1 MNNEQFTEIE
11 SLIDS
16 ILELINVEKESDETF
31 DTENSEYEDQ
41 AELLRTA
48 LTSISVDDIK
58 DNLSKDYVEGLLD
71 IAKDYYY
78 NTGNELI
85 DDATYDEL
93 ESFAGLE
100 NKNYVGS
107 KSNAKHANYTVKHSF
122 IMGSL
127 SKIQIKE
134 DKKTGMVDWDTYAAE
149 FEKYL
154 DKASGCRYFET
165 TPKLDG
171 CSFSAEFDYRG
182 KLISCATRGDGEYG
196 SDISHWFNAQLKTE
210 YWSKIKDCCKSL
222 LDKQD
227 ILVIRG
233 EALVPHSA
241 FKANYSNDFKNPR
254 SYVAGKL
261 GTKAS
266 DLKRSDLSGSNLHY
280 VCYDYR
286 IVDGETGTFTEL
298 SWMNP
303 NDGTYRL
310 LKPYLGNIGELPESQ
325 FCQVHPYNGSFT
337 GEELQ
342 KIYDEYDSFR
352 ANGSEYA
359 LDGIVFKPEASA
371 RQYNDDRA
379 RPVDCVAM
387 KFIPMINA
395 TEIVDIEWN
404 VKKTGEYFPK
414 AIVKHVYMDDK
425 EIKKASLHNYGYIM
439 KHKCG
444 IGSAVRISLAGDII
458 PFVYE
463 IVHAAGT
470 ENINLPEDG
479 EVNGVHLMKVFSD
492 ENEFQKNQFI
502 ASANALNINTIG
514 PAAASNLW
522 DALHNDIMNLCN
534 IVLLMTDENCELIYE
549 KLGKS
554 RSIDN
559 IVKNLKE
566 YRTHLTLEELILS
579 FCFKNC
585 GHRASALC
593 AKIITGQNYSTAGM
607 GAESYKWAENPN
619 SKEYMLVVNTAELL
633 GVSLEPTEADGA
645 DNDKIPVIMT
655 GSPKAF
661 GFNTKKDFL
670 AAHPE
675 YVETTEW
682 KNCKILFTDNLNS
695 TSGKMKKAAKAGIPV
710 KLYESGSKLVLQA
723 RLVESVGNAVNEVIN
738 GLF

>member
-1 MNNEQFTEIE
+1 MNNSSEIKL
-11 SLIDS
+11 LIDN
-16 ILELINVEKESDETF
+16 ITELMNSNQSD
-31 DTENSEYEDQ
+31 NSEYDEQ
-41 AELLRTA
+41 SEILNTA
-48 LTSISVDDIK
+48 LIPLSVNDIK
-58 DNLSKDYVEGLLD
+58 SDLSKKYIEKLLD

-85 DDATYDEL
+85 DDAMYDEL
-93 ESFAGLE
+93 ESFIDLE

-107 KSNAKHANYTVKHSF
+107 KSSAKHANYTVKHSF

-127 SKIQIKE
+127 AKIQIKE
-134 DKKTGMVDWDTYAAE
+134 DKKTGIVDWDTYANE
-149 FEKYL
+149 FKKYF
-154 DKASGCRYFET
+154 DKSTGCKYFET

-171 CSFSAEFDYRG
+171 CSFSAEFDSNG
-182 KLISCATRGDGEYG
+182 DLISCATRGDGEYG
-196 SDISHWFNAQLKTE
+196 SDISHWFNAQLKTK
-210 YWSKIKDCCKSL
+210 YWSKIKDCCVNL
-222 LDKQD
+222 LDKND
-227 ILVIRG
+227 TLVIRG
-233 EALVPHSA
+233 EVLVPSSA
-241 FKANYSNDFKNPR
+241 FKSNYANDFKNPR

-261 GTKAS
+261 GTKPS
-266 DLKRSDLSGSNLHY
+266 DLTKSNLSGSNLHY

-303 NDGTYRL
+303 HDSTYKL
-310 LKPYLGNIGELPESQ
+310 LKPYLNGIGELPESKY
-325 FCQVHPYNGSFT
+325 CQVHPYNGNFT

-342 KIYDEYDSFR
+342 KIYDEYNSFR
-352 ANGSEYA
+352 ANESEYP

-414 AIVKHVYMDDK
+414 AIINPVYMDGK
-425 EIKKASLHNYGYIM
+425 EIRKASLHNYGYIM

-444 IGSAVRISLAGDII
+444 IGSSVRISLAGDII

-470 ENINLPEDG
+470 ENINLPEDS
-479 EVNGVHLMKVFSD
+479 EVNGVHLMKIFND
-492 ENEFQKNQFI
+492 ESELQKNQFI

-522 DALHNDIMNLCN
+522 DSLHNDIDNLCN

-554 RSIDN
+554 RSVDN

-566 YRTHLTLEELILS
+566 FRSHLTLEDLILS

-593 AKIITGQNYSTAGM
+593 AKIITGQDYSTASM

-619 SKEYMLVVNTAELL
+619 SKEYMQVVNTAELL
-633 GVSLEPTEADGA
+633 GISLEPAEDDGA
-645 DNDKIPVIMT
+645 DGDKIPVIMT
-655 GSPKAF
+655 GSPKEF

-675 YVETTEW
+675 YVETTSW
-682 KNCKILFTDNLNS
+682 SNCKILFTDDLNS

-710 KLYESGSKLVLQA
+710 KLYESTLENKLVKS
-723 RLVESVGNAVNEVIN
+723 VENAVNEAIN
-738 GLF
+738 ELF

>member
-1 MNNEQFTEIE
+1 MNNSSEIKL
-11 SLIDS
+11 LIDN
-16 ILELINVEKESDETF
+16 ITELMNSNQSD
-31 DTENSEYEDQ
+31 NSEYDEQ
-41 AELLRTA
+41 SEILNTA
-48 LTSISVDDIK
+48 LISLSVNDIK
-58 DNLSKDYVEGLLD
+58 SDLSKKYIEKLLD

-85 DDATYDEL
+85 DDAMYDEL
-93 ESFAGLE
+93 ESFIDLE

-107 KSNAKHANYTVKHSF
+107 KSSAKHANYTVKHSF

-127 SKIQIKE
+127 AKIQIKE
-134 DKKTGMVDWDTYAAE
+134 DKKTGIVDWDTYANE
-149 FEKYL
+149 FKKYF
-154 DKASGCRYFET
+154 DKSTGCKYFET

-171 CSFSAEFDYRG
+171 CSFSAEFDSDG
-182 KLISCATRGDGEYG
+182 DLISCATRGDGEYG
-196 SDISHWFNAQLKTE
+196 SDISHWFNAQLKTK
-210 YWSKIKDCCKSL
+210 YWSKIKDCCVNL
-222 LDKQD
+222 LDKND
-227 ILVIRG
+227 TLVIRG
-233 EALVPHSA
+233 EVLVPSSA
-241 FKANYSNDFKNPR
+241 FKSNYANDFKNPR

-261 GTKAS
+261 GTKPS
-266 DLKRSDLSGSNLHY
+266 DLTESNLSGSNLHY

-303 NDGTYRL
+303 HDGTYKL
-310 LKPYLGNIGELPESQ
+310 LKPYLNGIGELPESKY
-325 FCQVHPYNGSFT
+325 CQVHPYNGNFT
-337 GEELQ
+337 GAELQ
-342 KIYDEYDSFR
+342 KIYDEYNSFR
-352 ANGSEYA
+352 ANESEYP

-414 AIVKHVYMDDK
+414 AIINPVYMDGK
-425 EIKKASLHNYGYIM
+425 EIRKASLHNYGYIM

-444 IGSAVRISLAGDII
+444 IGSSVRISLAGDII

-470 ENINLPEDG
+470 ENINLPEDS
-479 EVNGVHLMKVFSD
+479 EVNGVHLMKIFND
-492 ENEFQKNQFI
+492 ESELQKNQFI

-522 DALHNDIMNLCN
+522 DSLHNDVDNLCN
-534 IVLLMTDENCELIYE
+534 IVLLMTDDNCELIYE

-554 RSIDN
+554 RSVDN

-566 YRTHLTLEELILS
+566 FRSHLTLEELILS

-593 AKIITGQNYSTAGM
+593 AKIITGQDYSTASM

-619 SKEYMLVVNTAELL
+619 SKEYMQVVNTAELL
-633 GVSLEPTEADGA
+633 GISLEPTEDDSADG
-645 DNDKIPVIMT
+645 DKIPVIMT
-655 GSPKAF
+655 GSPKEF

-675 YVETTEW
+675 YVETTSW
-682 KNCKILFTDNLNS
+682 SDCKILFTDDLSS

-710 KLYESGSKLVLQA
+710 KLYESTLENKLVKS
-723 RLVESVGNAVNEVIN
+723 VENAVNEAIN
-738 GLF
+738 ELF

>member
-1 MNNEQFTEIE
+1 MNNSSEIKL
-11 SLIDS
+11 LIDN
-16 ILELINVEKESDETF
+16 ITELMNSNQSD
-31 DTENSEYEDQ
+31 NSEYDEQ
-41 AELLRTA
+41 SEILNTA
-48 LTSISVDDIK
+48 LISLSVNDIK
-58 DNLSKDYVEGLLD
+58 SDLSKKYIEKLLD

-85 DDATYDEL
+85 DDAMYDEL
-93 ESFAGLE
+93 ESFIDLE

-107 KSNAKHANYTVKHSF
+107 KSSAKHANYTVKHSF

-127 SKIQIKE
+127 AKIQIKE
-134 DKKTGMVDWDTYAAE
+134 DKKTGIVDWDTYANE
-149 FEKYL
+149 FKKYF
-154 DKASGCRYFET
+154 DKSTGCKYFET

-171 CSFSAEFDYRG
+171 CSFSAEFDSDG
-182 KLISCATRGDGEYG
+182 DLISCATRGDGEYG
-196 SDISHWFNAQLKTE
+196 SDISHWFNAQLKTK
-210 YWSKIKDCCKSL
+210 YWSKIKDCCVNL
-222 LDKQD
+222 LDKND
-227 ILVIRG
+227 TLVIRG
-233 EALVPHSA
+233 EVLVPSSA
-241 FKANYSNDFKNPR
+241 FKSNYANDFKNPR

-261 GTKAS
+261 GTKPS
-266 DLKRSDLSGSNLHY
+266 DLTESNLSGSNLHY

-303 NDGTYRL
+303 HDSTYKL
-310 LKPYLGNIGELPESQ
+310 LKPYLNGIGELPESKY
-325 FCQVHPYNGSFT
+325 CQVHPYNGNFT

-342 KIYDEYDSFR
+342 KIYDEYNSFR
-352 ANGSEYA
+352 ANESEYP

-414 AIVKHVYMDDK
+414 AIINPVYMDGK
-425 EIKKASLHNYGYIM
+425 EIRKASLHNYGYIM

-444 IGSAVRISLAGDII
+444 IGSSVRISLAGDII

-470 ENINLPEDG
+470 ENINLPEDS
-479 EVNGVHLMKVFSD
+479 EVNGVHLMKIFND
-492 ENEFQKNQFI
+492 ESELQKNQFI

-522 DALHNDIMNLCN
+522 DSLHNDVDNLCN
-534 IVLLMTDENCELIYE
+534 IVLLMTDDNCELIYE

-554 RSIDN
+554 RSVDN

-566 YRTHLTLEELILS
+566 FRSHLTLEDLILS

-593 AKIITGQNYSTAGM
+593 AKIITGQDYSTASM

-619 SKEYMLVVNTAELL
+619 SKEYMQVVNTAELL
-633 GVSLEPTEADGA
+633 GISLEPTEDDGA
-645 DNDKIPVIMT
+645 DGDKIPVIMT
-655 GSPKAF
+655 GSPKEF

-675 YVETTEW
+675 YVETTSW
-682 KNCKILFTDNLNS
+682 SDCKILFTDDLSS

-710 KLYESGSKLVLQA
+710 KLYESTLENKLVKS
-723 RLVESVGNAVNEVIN
+723 VENAVNEAIN
-738 GLF
+738 ELF

>member
-1 MNNEQFTEIE
+1 MNNSSEIKL
-11 SLIDS
+11 LIDN
-16 ILELINVEKESDETF
+16 ITELMNSNQSD
-31 DTENSEYEDQ
+31 NSEYDEQ
-41 AELLRTA
+41 SEILNTA
-48 LTSISVDDIK
+48 LISLSVNDIK
-58 DNLSKDYVEGLLD
+58 SNLSKKYIEKLLD

-85 DDATYDEL
+85 DDAMYDEL
-93 ESFAGLE
+93 ESFIDLE

-107 KSNAKHANYTVKHSF
+107 KSSAKHANYTVKHSF

-127 SKIQIKE
+127 AKIQIKE
-134 DKKTGMVDWDTYAAE
+134 DKKTGIVDWDTYANE
-149 FEKYL
+149 FKKYF
-154 DKASGCRYFET
+154 DKSTGCKYFET

-171 CSFSAEFDYRG
+171 CSFSAEFDSDG
-182 KLISCATRGDGEYG
+182 DLISCATRGDGEYG
-196 SDISHWFNAQLKTE
+196 SDISHWFNAQLKTK
-210 YWSKIKDCCKSL
+210 YWSKIKDCCVNL
-222 LDKQD
+222 LDKND
-227 ILVIRG
+227 TLVIRG
-233 EALVPHSA
+233 EVLVPYSA
-241 FKANYSNDFKNPR
+241 FKSNYANDFKNPR

-261 GTKAS
+261 GTKPS
-266 DLKRSDLSGSNLHY
+266 DLTESNLSGSNLHY

-303 NDGTYRL
+303 YDSTYKL
-310 LKPYLGNIGELPESQ
+310 LKPYLNGIGELPESKY
-325 FCQVHPYNGSFT
+325 CQVHPYNGNFT

-342 KIYDEYDSFR
+342 KIYDEYNSFR
-352 ANGSEYA
+352 ANESEYP

-414 AIVKHVYMDDK
+414 AIINPVYMDGK
-425 EIKKASLHNYGYIM
+425 EIRKASLHNYGYIM

-444 IGSAVRISLAGDII
+444 IGSSVRISLAGDII

-470 ENINLPEDG
+470 ENINLPEDS
-479 EVNGVHLMKVFSD
+479 EVNGVHLMKIFND
-492 ENEFQKNQFI
+492 ESELQKNQFI

-522 DALHNDIMNLCN
+522 DSLHNDIDNLCN
-534 IVLLMTDENCELIYE
+534 IVLLMTDDNCELIYE

-554 RSIDN
+554 RSVDN

-566 YRTHLTLEELILS
+566 FRSHLTLEELILS

-593 AKIITGQNYSTAGM
+593 AKIITGQDYSTASM

-619 SKEYMLVVNTAELL
+619 SKEYMQVVNTAELL
-633 GVSLEPTEADGA
+633 GISLEPAEDDGA
-645 DNDKIPVIMT
+645 DGDKIPVIMT
-655 GSPKAF
+655 GSPKEF

-675 YVETTEW
+675 YVETTSW
-682 KNCKILFTDNLNS
+682 SDCKILFTDDLSS

-710 KLYESGSKLVLQA
+710 KLYESTLENKLVKS
-723 RLVESVGNAVNEVIN
+723 VENAVNEAIN
-738 GLF
+738 ELF

>member
-1 MNNEQFTEIE
+1 MNNSSEIKL
-11 SLIDS
+11 LIDN
-16 ILELINVEKESDETF
+16 ITELMNSNQSD
-31 DTENSEYEDQ
+31 NSEYDEQ
-41 AELLRTA
+41 SEILNTA
-48 LTSISVDDIK
+48 LISLSVNDIK
-58 DNLSKDYVEGLLD
+58 SNLSKKYIEKLLD

-85 DDATYDEL
+85 DDAMYDEL
-93 ESFAGLE
+93 ESFIDLE

-107 KSNAKHANYTVKHSF
+107 KSSAKHANYTVKHSF

-127 SKIQIKE
+127 AKIQIKE
-134 DKKTGMVDWDTYAAE
+134 DKKTGIVDWDTYANE
-149 FEKYL
+149 FKKYF
-154 DKASGCRYFET
+154 DKSTGCKYFET

-171 CSFSAEFDYRG
+171 CSFSAEFDSDG
-182 KLISCATRGDGEYG
+182 DLISCATRGDGEYG
-196 SDISHWFNAQLKTE
+196 SDISHWFNAQLKTK
-210 YWSKIKDCCKSL
+210 YWSKIKDCCVNL
-222 LDKQD
+222 LDKND
-227 ILVIRG
+227 TLVIRG
-233 EALVPHSA
+233 EVLVPYSA
-241 FKANYSNDFKNPR
+241 FKSNYANDFKNPR

-261 GTKAS
+261 GTKPS
-266 DLKRSDLSGSNLHY
+266 DLAESNLSGSNLHY

-303 NDGTYRL
+303 YDSTYKL
-310 LKPYLGNIGELPESQ
+310 LKPYLNGIGELPESKY
-325 FCQVHPYNGSFT
+325 CQVHPYNGNFT

-342 KIYDEYDSFR
+342 KIYDEYNSFR
-352 ANGSEYA
+352 ANESEYP

-414 AIVKHVYMDDK
+414 AIINPVYMDGK
-425 EIKKASLHNYGYIM
+425 EIRKASLHNYGYIM

-444 IGSAVRISLAGDII
+444 IGSSVRISLAGDII

-470 ENINLPEDG
+470 ENINLPEDS
-479 EVNGVHLMKVFSD
+479 EVNGVHLMKIFND
-492 ENEFQKNQFI
+492 ESELQRNQFI

-522 DALHNDIMNLCN
+522 DSLHNDVDNLCN
-534 IVLLMTDENCELIYE
+534 IVLLMTDDNCELIYE

-554 RSIDN
+554 RSVDN

-566 YRTHLTLEELILS
+566 FRSHLTLEELILS

-593 AKIITGQNYSTAGM
+593 AKIITGQDYSTASM

-619 SKEYMLVVNTAELL
+619 SKEYMQVVNTAELL
-633 GVSLEPTEADGA
+633 GISLEPAEDDGA
-645 DNDKIPVIMT
+645 DGDKIPVIMT
-655 GSPKAF
+655 GSPKEF

-675 YVETTEW
+675 YIETTSW
-682 KNCKILFTDNLNS
+682 SDCKILFTDDLSS

-710 KLYESGSKLVLQA
+710 KLYESTLENKLVKS
-723 RLVESVGNAVNEVIN
+723 VENAVNEAIN
-738 GLF
+738 ELF

>member
-1 MNNEQFTEIE
+1 MNNSSEIKL
-11 SLIDS
+11 LIDN
-16 ILELINVEKESDETF
+16 ITELMNSNQSD
-31 DTENSEYEDQ
+31 NSEYDEQ
-41 AELLRTA
+41 SEILNTA
-48 LTSISVDDIK
+48 LISLSVNDIK
-58 DNLSKDYVEGLLD
+58 SNLSKKYIEKLLD

-85 DDATYDEL
+85 DDAMYDEL
-93 ESFAGLE
+93 ESFIDLE

-107 KSNAKHANYTVKHSF
+107 KSSAKHANYTVKHSF

-127 SKIQIKE
+127 AKIQIKE
-134 DKKTGMVDWDTYAAE
+134 DKKTGIVDWDTYANE
-149 FEKYL
+149 FKKYF
-154 DKASGCRYFET
+154 DKSTGCKYFET

-171 CSFSAEFDYRG
+171 CSFSAEFDSDG
-182 KLISCATRGDGEYG
+182 DLISCATRGDGEYG
-196 SDISHWFNAQLKTE
+196 SDISHWFNAQLKTK
-210 YWSKIKDCCKSL
+210 YWSKIKDCCVNL
-222 LDKQD
+222 LDKND
-227 ILVIRG
+227 TLVIRG
-233 EALVPHSA
+233 EVLVPSSA
-241 FKANYSNDFKNPR
+241 FKSNYANDFKNPR

-261 GTKAS
+261 GTKPS
-266 DLKRSDLSGSNLHY
+266 DLTESNLSGSNLHY

-303 NDGTYRL
+303 HDSTYKL
-310 LKPYLGNIGELPESQ
+310 LKPYLNGIGELPESKY
-325 FCQVHPYNGSFT
+325 CQVHPYNGNFT

-342 KIYDEYDSFR
+342 KIYDEYNSFR
-352 ANGSEYA
+352 ANESEYP

-414 AIVKHVYMDDK
+414 AIINPVYMDGK
-425 EIKKASLHNYGYIM
+425 EIRKASLHNYGYIM

-444 IGSAVRISLAGDII
+444 IGSSVRISLAGDII

-470 ENINLPEDG
+470 ENINLPEDS
-479 EVNGVHLMKVFSD
+479 EVNGVHLMKIFND
-492 ENEFQKNQFI
+492 ESELQKNQFI

-522 DALHNDIMNLCN
+522 DSLHNDVDNLCN
-534 IVLLMTDENCELIYE
+534 IVLLMTDDNCELIYE

-554 RSIDN
+554 RSVDN

-566 YRTHLTLEELILS
+566 FRSHLTLEELILS

-593 AKIITGQNYSTAGM
+593 AKIITGQDYSTASM

-619 SKEYMLVVNTAELL
+619 SKEYMQVVNTAELL
-633 GVSLEPTEADGA
+633 GISLEPTEDDSADG
-645 DNDKIPVIMT
+645 DKIPVIMT
-655 GSPKAF
+655 GSPKEF

-675 YVETTEW
+675 YIETTSW
-682 KNCKILFTDNLNS
+682 SDCKILFTDDLNS
-695 TSGKMKKAAKAGIPV
+695 TSGKMKKATKAGIPV
-710 KLYESGSKLVLQA
+710 KLYESTLENKLVKS
-723 RLVESVGNAVNEVIN
+723 VENAVNEAIN
-738 GLF
+738 ELF

>member
-1 MNNEQFTEIE
+1 MNNSSEIKL
-11 SLIDS
+11 LIDN
-16 ILELINVEKESDETF
+16 ITELMNSNQSD
-31 DTENSEYEDQ
+31 NSEYDEQ
-41 AELLRTA
+41 SEILSTA
-48 LTSISVDDIK
+48 LISLSVNDIK
-58 DNLSKDYVEGLLD
+58 SDLSKKYIEKLLD

-85 DDATYDEL
+85 DDAMYDEL
-93 ESFAGLE
+93 ESFIDLE

-107 KSNAKHANYTVKHSF
+107 KSSAKHANYTVKHSF

-127 SKIQIKE
+127 AKIQIKE
-134 DKKTGMVDWDTYAAE
+134 DKKTGIVDWDTYANE
-149 FEKYL
+149 FKKYF
-154 DKASGCRYFET
+154 DKSTGCKYFET

-171 CSFSAEFDYRG
+171 CSFSAEFDSDG
-182 KLISCATRGDGEYG
+182 DLISCATRGDGEYG
-196 SDISHWFNAQLKTE
+196 SDISHWFNAQLKTK
-210 YWSKIKDCCKSL
+210 YWSKIKDCCVNL
-222 LDKQD
+222 LDKND
-227 ILVIRG
+227 TLVIRG
-233 EALVPHSA
+233 EVLVPSSA
-241 FKANYSNDFKNPR
+241 FKSNYANDFKNPR

-261 GTKAS
+261 GTKPS
-266 DLKRSDLSGSNLHY
+266 DLTESNLSGSNLHY

-303 NDGTYRL
+303 HDGTYKL
-310 LKPYLGNIGELPESQ
+310 LKPYLNGIGELPESKY
-325 FCQVHPYNGSFT
+325 CQVHPYNGNFT

-342 KIYDEYDSFR
+342 KIYDEYNSFR
-352 ANGSEYA
+352 ANESEYP

-414 AIVKHVYMDDK
+414 AIINPVYMDGK
-425 EIKKASLHNYGYIM
+425 EIRKASLHNYGYIM

-444 IGSAVRISLAGDII
+444 IGSSVRISLAGDII

-470 ENINLPEDG
+470 ENINLPEDSK
-479 EVNGVHLMKVFSD
+479 VNGVHLMKIFND
-492 ENEFQKNQFI
+492 EYELQKNQFI

-522 DALHNDIMNLCN
+522 DSLHNDIDNLCN
-534 IVLLMTDENCELIYE
+534 IVLLMTDDNCELIYE

-554 RSIDN
+554 RSVDN

-566 YRTHLTLEELILS
+566 FRSHLTLEDLILS

-593 AKIITGQNYSTAGM
+593 AKIITGQDYSTASM

-619 SKEYMLVVNTAELL
+619 SKEYMQVVNTAELL
-633 GVSLEPTEADGA
+633 GISLEPTEDDSADG
-645 DNDKIPVIMT
+645 DKIPVIMT
-655 GSPKAF
+655 GSPKEF

-675 YVETTEW
+675 YVETTSW
-682 KNCKILFTDNLNS
+682 SDCKILFTDDLSS

-710 KLYESGSKLVLQA
+710 KLYESTLENKLVKS
-723 RLVESVGNAVNEVIN
+723 VENAVNEAIN
-738 GLF
+738 ELF

>member
-1 MNNEQFTEIE
+1 MNNSSEIKL
-11 SLIDS
+11 LIDN
-16 ILELINVEKESDETF
+16 ITELMNSNQSD
-31 DTENSEYEDQ
+31 NSEYDEQ
-41 AELLRTA
+41 SEILNTA
-48 LTSISVDDIK
+48 LISLSVNDIK
-58 DNLSKDYVEGLLD
+58 SDLSKKYIEKLLD

-85 DDATYDEL
+85 DDAMYDEL
-93 ESFAGLE
+93 ESFIDLE

-107 KSNAKHANYTVKHSF
+107 KSSAKHANYTVKHSF

-127 SKIQIKE
+127 AKIQIKE
-134 DKKTGMVDWDTYAAE
+134 DKKTGIVDWDTYANE
-149 FEKYL
+149 FKKYF
-154 DKASGCRYFET
+154 DKSTGCKYFET

-171 CSFSAEFDYRG
+171 CSFSAEFDSDG
-182 KLISCATRGDGEYG
+182 DLISCATRGDGEYG
-196 SDISHWFNAQLKTE
+196 SDISHWFNTQLKTK
-210 YWSKIKDCCKSL
+210 YWSKIKDCCVNL
-222 LDKQD
+222 LDKND
-227 ILVIRG
+227 TLVIRG
-233 EALVPHSA
+233 EVLVPSST
-241 FKANYSNDFKNPR
+241 FKSNYANDFKNPR

-261 GTKAS
+261 GTKPS
-266 DLKRSDLSGSNLHY
+266 DLTENNLSGSNLHY

-303 NDGTYRL
+303 HDSTYKI
-310 LKPYLGNIGELPESQ
+310 LKPYLNGIGELPESKY
-325 FCQVHPYNGSFT
+325 CQVHPYNGNFT

-342 KIYDEYDSFR
+342 KIYDEYNSFR
-352 ANGSEYA
+352 ANESEYP

-414 AIVKHVYMDDK
+414 AIINPVYMDGK
-425 EIKKASLHNYGYIM
+425 EIRKASLHNYGYIM

-444 IGSAVRISLAGDII
+444 IGSSVRISLAGDII

-470 ENINLPEDG
+470 ENINLPEDS
-479 EVNGVHLMKVFSD
+479 EVNGVHLMKIFND
-492 ENEFQKNQFI
+492 ESELQKNQFI

-522 DALHNDIMNLCN
+522 DSLHNDVDNLCN
-534 IVLLMTDENCELIYE
+534 IVLLMTDDNCELIYE

-554 RSIDN
+554 RSVDN

-566 YRTHLTLEELILS
+566 FRSHLTLEDLILS

-593 AKIITGQNYSTAGM
+593 AKIITGQDYSTASM

-619 SKEYMLVVNTAELL
+619 SKEYMQVVNTAELL
-633 GVSLEPTEADGA
+633 GISLEPTEDDSADG
-645 DNDKIPVIMT
+645 DKIPVIMT
-655 GSPKAF
+655 GSPKEF

-675 YVETTEW
+675 YVETTSW
-682 KNCKILFTDNLNS
+682 SDCKILFTDDLSS

-710 KLYESGSKLVLQA
+710 KLYESTLENKLVKS
-723 RLVESVGNAVNEVIN
+723 VEKAVNEAIN

>member
-1 MNNEQFTEIE
+1 MNNSSEIKL
-11 SLIDS
+11 LIDN
-16 ILELINVEKESDETF
+16 ITELMNSNQSD
-31 DTENSEYEDQ
+31 NSEYDEQ
-41 AELLRTA
+41 SEILNTA
-48 LTSISVDDIK
+48 LISLSVNDIK
-58 DNLSKDYVEGLLD
+58 SDLSKKYIEKLLD

-85 DDATYDEL
+85 DDAMYDEL
-93 ESFAGLE
+93 ESFIDLE

-107 KSNAKHANYTVKHSF
+107 KSSAKHANYTVKHSF

-127 SKIQIKE
+127 AKIQIKE
-134 DKKTGMVDWDTYAAE
+134 DKKTGIVDWDTYANE
-149 FEKYL
+149 FKKYF
-154 DKASGCRYFET
+154 DKSTGCKYFET

-171 CSFSAEFDYRG
+171 CSFSAEFDSDG
-182 KLISCATRGDGEYG
+182 DLISCATRGDGEYG
-196 SDISHWFNAQLKTE
+196 SDISHWFNAQLKTK
-210 YWSKIKDCCKSL
+210 YWSKIKDCCVNL
-222 LDKQD
+222 LDKND
-227 ILVIRG
+227 TLVIRG
-233 EALVPHSA
+233 EVLVPSSA
-241 FKANYSNDFKNPR
+241 FKSNYANDFKNPR

-261 GTKAS
+261 GTKPS
-266 DLKRSDLSGSNLHY
+266 DLTESNLSGSNLHY

-303 NDGTYRL
+303 HDSTYKL
-310 LKPYLGNIGELPESQ
+310 LKPYLNGIGELPESKY
-325 FCQVHPYNGSFT
+325 CQVHPYNGNFT

-342 KIYDEYDSFR
+342 KIYDEYNSFR
-352 ANGSEYA
+352 ANESEYP

-414 AIVKHVYMDDK
+414 AIINPVYMDGK
-425 EIKKASLHNYGYIM
+425 EIRKASLHNYGYIM

-444 IGSAVRISLAGDII
+444 IGSSVRISLAGDII

-470 ENINLPEDG
+470 ENINLPEDS
-479 EVNGVHLMKVFSD
+479 EVNGVHLMKIFND
-492 ENEFQKNQFI
+492 ESELQKNQFI

-522 DALHNDIMNLCN
+522 DSLHNDIDNLCN
-534 IVLLMTDENCELIYE
+534 IVLLMTDDNCELIYE

-554 RSIDN
+554 RSVDN

-566 YRTHLTLEELILS
+566 FRSHLTLEELILS

-593 AKIITGQNYSTAGM
+593 AKIITGQDYSTASM

-619 SKEYMLVVNTAELL
+619 SKEYMQVVNTAELL
-633 GVSLEPTEADGA
+633 GISLEPTEDDSADG
-645 DNDKIPVIMT
+645 DKIPVIMT
-655 GSPKAF
+655 GSPKEF

-682 KNCKILFTDNLNS
+682 KSCKILFTDDLSS

-710 KLYESGSKLVLQA
+710 KLYESTLENKLIKS
-723 RLVESVGNAVNEVIN
+723 VENAVNEAIN

>member
-1 MNNEQFTEIE
+1 MNNSSEIKL
-11 SLIDS
+11 LIDN
-16 ILELINVEKESDETF
+16 ITELMNSNQSD
-31 DTENSEYEDQ
+31 NSEYDEQ
-41 AELLRTA
+41 SEILNTA
-48 LTSISVDDIK
+48 LISLSVNDIK
-58 DNLSKDYVEGLLD
+58 SNLSKKYIEKLLD

-85 DDATYDEL
+85 DDAMYDEL
-93 ESFAGLE
+93 ESFIDLE

-107 KSNAKHANYTVKHSF
+107 KSSAKHANYTVKHSF

-127 SKIQIKE
+127 AKIQIKE
-134 DKKTGMVDWDTYAAE
+134 DKKTGIVDWDTYANE
-149 FEKYL
+149 FKKYF
-154 DKASGCRYFET
+154 DKSAGCKYFET

-171 CSFSAEFDYRG
+171 CSFSAEFDSDG
-182 KLISCATRGDGEYG
+182 DLISCATRGDGEYG
-196 SDISHWFNAQLKTE
+196 SDISHWFNAQLKTK
-210 YWSKIKDCCKSL
+210 YWSKIKDCCVNL
-222 LDKQD
+222 LDKND
-227 ILVIRG
+227 TLVIRG
-233 EALVPHSA
+233 EVLVPYSA
-241 FKANYSNDFKNPR
+241 FKSNYANDFKNPR

-261 GTKAS
+261 GTKPS
-266 DLKRSDLSGSNLHY
+266 DLTESNLSGSNLHY

-303 NDGTYRL
+303 HDSTYKL
-310 LKPYLGNIGELPESQ
+310 LKPYLNGIGELPESKY
-325 FCQVHPYNGSFT
+325 CQVHPYNGNFT

-342 KIYDEYDSFR
+342 KIYDEYNSFR
-352 ANGSEYA
+352 ANESEYP

-414 AIVKHVYMDDK
+414 AIINPVYMDGK
-425 EIKKASLHNYGYIM
+425 EIRKASLHNYGYIM

-444 IGSAVRISLAGDII
+444 IGSSVRISLAGDII

-470 ENINLPEDG
+470 ENINLPEDS
-479 EVNGVHLMKVFSD
+479 EVNGVHLMKIFND
-492 ENEFQKNQFI
+492 ESELQKNQFI

-522 DALHNDIMNLCN
+522 DSLHNDIDNLCN
-534 IVLLMTDENCELIYE
+534 IVLLMTDDNCELIYE

-554 RSIDN
+554 RSVDN

-566 YRTHLTLEELILS
+566 FRSHLTLEDLILS

-593 AKIITGQNYSTAGM
+593 AKIITGQDYSTASM

-619 SKEYMLVVNTAELL
+619 SKEYMQVVNTAKLL
-633 GVSLEPTEADGA
+633 GISLEPAEDDGA
-645 DNDKIPVIMT
+645 DGDKIPVIMT
-655 GSPKAF
+655 GSPKEF

-675 YVETTEW
+675 YIETTEW
-682 KNCKILFTDNLNS
+682 KLCKILFTDDLNS

-710 KLYESGSKLVLQA
+710 KLYESTLENKLVKS
-723 RLVESVGNAVNEVIN
+723 VENAVNEAIN
-738 GLF
+738 ELF

>member
-1 MNNEQFTEIE
+1 MNNSSEIKL
-11 SLIDS
+11 LIDN
-16 ILELINVEKESDETF
+16 ITELMNSNQSD
-31 DTENSEYEDQ
+31 NSEYDEQ
-41 AELLRTA
+41 SEILNTA
-48 LTSISVDDIK
+48 LISLSVNDIK
-58 DNLSKDYVEGLLD
+58 SDLSKKYIEKLLD

-85 DDATYDEL
+85 DDAMYDEL
-93 ESFAGLE
+93 ESFIDLE

-107 KSNAKHANYTVKHSF
+107 KSSAKHANYTVKHSF

-127 SKIQIKE
+127 AKIQIKE
-134 DKKTGMVDWDTYAAE
+134 DKKTGIVDWDTYANE
-149 FEKYL
+149 FKKYF
-154 DKASGCRYFET
+154 DKSTGCKYFET

-171 CSFSAEFDYRG
+171 CSFSAEFDSDG
-182 KLISCATRGDGEYG
+182 NLISCATRGDGEYG
-196 SDISHWFNAQLKTE
+196 SDISHWFNAQLKTK
-210 YWSKIKDCCKSL
+210 YWSKIKDCCVNL
-222 LDKQD
+222 LDKND
-227 ILVIRG
+227 TLVIRG
-233 EALVPHSA
+233 EVLVPSSA
-241 FKANYSNDFKNPR
+241 FKSNYANDFKNPR

-261 GTKAS
+261 GTKPS
-266 DLKRSDLSGSNLHY
+266 DLTESNLSGSNLHY

-303 NDGTYRL
+303 HDSTYKL
-310 LKPYLGNIGELPESQ
+310 LKPYLNGIGELPESKY
-325 FCQVHPYNGSFT
+325 CQVHPYNGNFT

-342 KIYDEYDSFR
+342 KIYDEYNSFR
-352 ANGSEYA
+352 ANESEYP

-414 AIVKHVYMDDK
+414 AIINPVYMDGK
-425 EIKKASLHNYGYIM
+425 EIRKASLHNYGYIM

-444 IGSAVRISLAGDII
+444 IGSSVRISLAGDII

-470 ENINLPEDG
+470 ENINLPEDS
-479 EVNGVHLMKVFSD
+479 EVNGVHLMKIFND
-492 ENEFQKNQFI
+492 ESELQKNQFI

-522 DALHNDIMNLCN
+522 DSLHNDIDNLCN
-534 IVLLMTDENCELIYE
+534 IVLLMTDDNCELIYE

-554 RSIDN
+554 RSVDN

-566 YRTHLTLEELILS
+566 FRSHLTLEDLILS

-593 AKIITGQNYSTAGM
+593 AKIITGQDYSTASM

-619 SKEYMLVVNTAELL
+619 SKEYMQVINTAKLL
-633 GVSLEPTEADGA
+633 GISLEPTEDDSADG
-645 DNDKIPVIMT
+645 DKIPVIMT
-655 GSPKAF
+655 GSPKEF

-675 YVETTEW
+675 YIETTSW
-682 KNCKILFTDNLNS
+682 SDCKILFTDDLSS

-710 KLYESGSKLVLQA
+710 KLYESTLENKLVKS
-723 RLVESVGNAVNEVIN
+723 VENAVNEAIN
-738 GLF
+738 ELF

>member
-1 MNNEQFTEIE
+1 MNNSSEIKL
-11 SLIDS
+11 LIDN
-16 ILELINVEKESDETF
+16 ITELMNSNQSD
-31 DTENSEYEDQ
+31 NSEYDEQ
-41 AELLRTA
+41 SEILNTA
-48 LTSISVDDIK
+48 LISLSVNDIK
-58 DNLSKDYVEGLLD
+58 SDLSKKYIEKLLD

-85 DDATYDEL
+85 DDAMYDEL
-93 ESFAGLE
+93 ESFIDLE

-107 KSNAKHANYTVKHSF
+107 KSSAKHANYTVKHSF

-127 SKIQIKE
+127 AKIQIKE
-134 DKKTGMVDWDTYAAE
+134 DKKTGIVDWDTYANE
-149 FEKYL
+149 FKKYF
-154 DKASGCRYFET
+154 DKSTGCKYFET

-171 CSFSAEFDYRG
+171 CSFSAEFDSDG
-182 KLISCATRGDGEYG
+182 DLISCATRGDGEYG
-196 SDISHWFNAQLKTE
+196 SDISHWFNAQLKTK
-210 YWSKIKDCCKSL
+210 YWSKIKDCCVNL
-222 LDKQD
+222 LDKND
-227 ILVIRG
+227 TLVIRG
-233 EALVPHSA
+233 EVLVPYSA
-241 FKANYSNDFKNPR
+241 FKSNYANDFKNPR

-261 GTKAS
+261 GTKPS
-266 DLKRSDLSGSNLHY
+266 DLTESNLSGSNLHY

-303 NDGTYRL
+303 HDSTYKL
-310 LKPYLGNIGELPESQ
+310 LKPYLNGIGELPESKY
-325 FCQVHPYNGSFT
+325 CQVHPYNGNFT

-342 KIYDEYDSFR
+342 KIYDEYNSFR
-352 ANGSEYA
+352 ANESEYP

-414 AIVKHVYMDDK
+414 AIINPVYMDGK
-425 EIKKASLHNYGYIM
+425 EIRKASLHNYGYIM

-444 IGSAVRISLAGDII
+444 IGSSVRISLAGDII

-470 ENINLPEDG
+470 ENINLPEDS
-479 EVNGVHLMKVFSD
+479 EVNGVHLMKIFND
-492 ENEFQKNQFI
+492 ESELQRNQFI

-522 DALHNDIMNLCN
+522 DSLHNDIDNLCN
-534 IVLLMTDENCELIYE
+534 IVLLMTDDNCELIYE

-554 RSIDN
+554 RSVDN

-566 YRTHLTLEELILS
+566 FRSHLTLEDLILS

-593 AKIITGQNYSTAGM
+593 AKIITGQDYSTASM

-619 SKEYMLVVNTAELL
+619 SKEYMQVVNTAELL
-633 GVSLEPTEADGA
+633 GISLEPTEDDSADG
-645 DNDKIPVIMT
+645 DKIPVIMT
-655 GSPKAF
+655 GSPKEF

-675 YVETTEW
+675 YVETTSW
-682 KNCKILFTDNLNS
+682 SDCKILFTDDLSS

-710 KLYESGSKLVLQA
+710 KLYESTLENKLVKS
-723 RLVESVGNAVNEVIN
+723 VENAVNEAIN
-738 GLF
+738 ELF

>member
-1 MNNEQFTEIE
+1 MNNSSEIKL
-11 SLIDS
+11 LIDN
-16 ILELINVEKESDETF
+16 ITELMNSNQSD
-31 DTENSEYEDQ
+31 NSEYDEQ
-41 AELLRTA
+41 SEILNTA
-48 LTSISVDDIK
+48 LISLSVNDIK
-58 DNLSKDYVEGLLD
+58 SDLSKKYIEKLLD

-85 DDATYDEL
+85 DDAMYDEL
-93 ESFAGLE
+93 ESFIDLE

-107 KSNAKHANYTVKHSF
+107 KSSAKHANYTVKHSF

-127 SKIQIKE
+127 AKIQIKE
-134 DKKTGMVDWDTYAAE
+134 DKKTGIVDWDTYANE
-149 FEKYL
+149 FKKYF
-154 DKASGCRYFET
+154 DKSTGCKYFET

-171 CSFSAEFDYRG
+171 CSFSAEFDSDG
-182 KLISCATRGDGEYG
+182 DLISCATRGDGEYG
-196 SDISHWFNAQLKTE
+196 SDISHWFNAQLKTK
-210 YWSKIKDCCKSL
+210 YWSKIKDCCVNL
-222 LDKQD
+222 LDKND
-227 ILVIRG
+227 TLVIRG
-233 EALVPHSA
+233 EVLVPSSA
-241 FKANYSNDFKNPR
+241 FKSNYANDFKNPR

-261 GTKAS
+261 GTKPS
-266 DLKRSDLSGSNLHY
+266 DLTESNLSGSNLHY

-303 NDGTYRL
+303 HDSTYKL
-310 LKPYLGNIGELPESQ
+310 LKPYLNGIGELPESKY
-325 FCQVHPYNGSFT
+325 CQVHPYNGNFT

-342 KIYDEYDSFR
+342 KIYDEYNSFR
-352 ANGSEYA
+352 ANESEYP

-414 AIVKHVYMDDK
+414 AIINPVYMDGK
-425 EIKKASLHNYGYIM
+425 EIRKASLHNYGYIM

-444 IGSAVRISLAGDII
+444 IGSSVRISLAGDII

-470 ENINLPEDG
+470 ENINLPEDS
-479 EVNGVHLMKVFSD
+479 EVNGVHLMKIFND
-492 ENEFQKNQFI
+492 ESELQKNQFI

-522 DALHNDIMNLCN
+522 DSLHNDIDNLCN
-534 IVLLMTDENCELIYE
+534 IVLLMTDDNCELIYE

-554 RSIDN
+554 RSVDN

-566 YRTHLTLEELILS
+566 FRSHLTLEELILS

-593 AKIITGQNYSTAGM
+593 AKIITGQDYSTASM

-619 SKEYMLVVNTAELL
+619 SKEYMQVINTAELL
-633 GVSLEPTEADGA
+633 GISLEPAEDDGA
-645 DNDKIPVIMT
+645 DGDKIPVIMT
-655 GSPKAF
+655 GSPKEF

-682 KNCKILFTDNLNS
+682 KSCKILFTDDLSS

-710 KLYESGSKLVLQA
+710 KLYESTLENKLIKS
-723 RLVESVGNAVNEVIN
+723 VENAVNEAIN

>member
-1 MNNEQFTEIE
+1 MNNSSEIKL
-11 SLIDS
+11 LIDN
-16 ILELINVEKESDETF
+16 ITELMNNNQSD
-31 DTENSEYEDQ
+31 NSEYDEQ
-41 AELLRTA
+41 SEILNTA
-48 LTSISVDDIK
+48 LISLSVNDIK
-58 DNLSKDYVEGLLD
+58 SDLSKKYIEKLLD

-85 DDATYDEL
+85 DDAMYDEL
-93 ESFAGLE
+93 ESFIGLE

-107 KSNAKHANYTVKHSF
+107 KSSAKHANYTVKHSF

-127 SKIQIKE
+127 AKIQIKE
-134 DKKTGMVDWDTYAAE
+134 DKKTGIVDWDTYANE
-149 FEKYL
+149 FKKYF
-154 DKASGCRYFET
+154 DKSTGCKYFET

-171 CSFSAEFDYRG
+171 CSFSAEFDSDG
-182 KLISCATRGDGEYG
+182 DLISCATRGDGEYG
-196 SDISHWFNAQLKTE
+196 SDISHWFNAQLKTK
-210 YWSKIKDCCKSL
+210 YWSKIKDCCVNL
-222 LDKQD
+222 LDKND
-227 ILVIRG
+227 TLVIRG
-233 EALVPHSA
+233 EVLVPSST
-241 FKANYSNDFKNPR
+241 FKSNYANDFKNPR

-261 GTKAS
+261 GTKPS
-266 DLKRSDLSGSNLHY
+266 DLTESNLSGSNLHY

-303 NDGTYRL
+303 HDSTYKL
-310 LKPYLGNIGELPESQ
+310 LKPYLNGIGELPESKY
-325 FCQVHPYNGSFT
+325 CQVHPYNGNFT

-342 KIYDEYDSFR
+342 KIYDEYNSFR
-352 ANGSEYA
+352 ANESEYP

-371 RQYNDDRA
+371 RQYNDDRV

-414 AIVKHVYMDDK
+414 AIINPVYMDGK
-425 EIKKASLHNYGYIM
+425 EIRKASLHNYGYIM

-444 IGSAVRISLAGDII
+444 IGSSVRISLAGDII

-479 EVNGVHLMKVFSD
+479 EVNGVHLMKIFND
-492 ENEFQKNQFI
+492 ESELQKNQFI

-522 DALHNDIMNLCN
+522 DSLHNDIDNLCN
-534 IVLLMTDENCELIYE
+534 IVLLMTDDNCELIYE

-554 RSIDN
+554 RSVDN

-566 YRTHLTLEELILS
+566 FRSHLTLEDLILS

-593 AKIITGQNYSTAGM
+593 AKIITGQDYSTASM

-619 SKEYMLVVNTAELL
+619 SKEYMQVVNTAELL
-633 GVSLEPTEADGA
+633 GISLEPTEDDSADG
-645 DNDKIPVIMT
+645 DKIPVIMT
-655 GSPKAF
+655 GSPKEF

-675 YVETTEW
+675 YVETTSW
-682 KNCKILFTDNLNS
+682 SDCKILFTDDLSS

-710 KLYESGSKLVLQA
+710 KLYESTLENKLVKS
-723 RLVESVGNAVNEVIN
+723 VENAVNEAIN
-738 GLF
+738 ELF

>member
-1 MNNEQFTEIE
+1 MNNSSEIKL
-11 SLIDS
+11 LIDN
-16 ILELINVEKESDETF
+16 ITELMNSNQSD
-31 DTENSEYEDQ
+31 NSEYDEQ
-41 AELLRTA
+41 SEILNTA
-48 LTSISVDDIK
+48 LISLSVNDIK
-58 DNLSKDYVEGLLD
+58 SDLSKKYIEKLLD

-85 DDATYDEL
+85 DDAMYDEL
-93 ESFAGLE
+93 ESFIDLE

-107 KSNAKHANYTVKHSF
+107 KSSAKHANYTVKHSF

-127 SKIQIKE
+127 AKIQIKE
-134 DKKTGMVDWDTYAAE
+134 DKKTGIVDWDTYANE
-149 FEKYL
+149 FKKYF
-154 DKASGCRYFET
+154 DKSTGCKYFET

-171 CSFSAEFDYRG
+171 CSFSAEFDSDG
-182 KLISCATRGDGEYG
+182 DLISCATRGDGEYG
-196 SDISHWFNAQLKTE
+196 SDISHWFNAQLKTK
-210 YWSKIKDCCKSL
+210 YWSKIKDCCVNL
-222 LDKQD
+222 LDKND
-227 ILVIRG
+227 TLVIRG
-233 EALVPHSA
+233 EVLVPSSA
-241 FKANYSNDFKNPR
+241 FKSNYANDFKNPR

-261 GTKAS
+261 GTKPS
-266 DLKRSDLSGSNLHY
+266 DLTESNLSGSNLHY

-303 NDGTYRL
+303 HDSTYKL
-310 LKPYLGNIGELPESQ
+310 LKPYLNGIGELPESKY
-325 FCQVHPYNGSFT
+325 CQVHPYNGNFT

-342 KIYDEYDSFR
+342 KIYDEYNSFR
-352 ANGSEYA
+352 ANESEYP

-414 AIVKHVYMDDK
+414 AIINPVYMDGK
-425 EIKKASLHNYGYIM
+425 EIRKASLHNYGYIM

-444 IGSAVRISLAGDII
+444 IGSSVRISLAGDII

-470 ENINLPEDG
+470 ENINLPEDS
-479 EVNGVHLMKVFSD
+479 EVNGVHLMKIFND
-492 ENEFQKNQFI
+492 ESELQKNQFI

-522 DALHNDIMNLCN
+522 DSLHNDVDNLCN
-534 IVLLMTDENCELIYE
+534 IVLLMTDDNCELIYE

-554 RSIDN
+554 RSVDN

-566 YRTHLTLEELILS
+566 FRSHLTLEELILS

-593 AKIITGQNYSTAGM
+593 AKIITGQDYSTASM

-619 SKEYMLVVNTAELL
+619 SKEYMQVVNTAELL
-633 GVSLEPTEADGA
+633 GISLEPTEDDSADG
-645 DNDKIPVIMT
+645 DKIPVIMT
-655 GSPKAF
+655 GSPKEF

-675 YVETTEW
+675 YVETTSW
-682 KNCKILFTDNLNS
+682 SDCKILFTDDLNS

-710 KLYESGSKLVLQA
+710 KLYESTLENKLVKS
-723 RLVESVGNAVNEVIN
+723 VENAVNEAIN
-738 GLF
+738 ELF

>member
-1 MNNEQFTEIE
+1 MNNSSEIKL
-11 SLIDS
+11 LIDN
-16 ILELINVEKESDETF
+16 ITELMNSNQSD
-31 DTENSEYEDQ
+31 NSEYDEQ
-41 AELLRTA
+41 SEILNTA
-48 LTSISVDDIK
+48 LISLSVNDIK
-58 DNLSKDYVEGLLD
+58 SNLSKKYIEKLLD

-85 DDATYDEL
+85 DDAMYDEL
-93 ESFAGLE
+93 ESFIDLE

-107 KSNAKHANYTVKHSF
+107 KSSAKHANYTVKHSF

-127 SKIQIKE
+127 AKIQIKE
-134 DKKTGMVDWDTYAAE
+134 DKKTGIVDWDTYANE
-149 FEKYL
+149 FKKYF
-154 DKASGCRYFET
+154 DKSTGCKYFET

-171 CSFSAEFDYRG
+171 CSFSAEFDSDG
-182 KLISCATRGDGEYG
+182 DLISCATRGDGEYG
-196 SDISHWFNAQLKTE
+196 SDISHWFNAQLKTK
-210 YWSKIKDCCKSL
+210 YWSKIKDCCVNL
-222 LDKQD
+222 LDKND
-227 ILVIRG
+227 TLVIRG
-233 EALVPHSA
+233 EVLVPYSA
-241 FKANYSNDFKNPR
+241 FKSNYANDFKNPR

-261 GTKAS
+261 GTKPS
-266 DLKRSDLSGSNLHY
+266 DLTESNLSGSNLHY

-303 NDGTYRL
+303 HDGTYKL
-310 LKPYLGNIGELPESQ
+310 LKPYLNGIGELPESKY
-325 FCQVHPYNGSFT
+325 CQVHPYNGNFT
-337 GEELQ
+337 GAELQ
-342 KIYDEYDSFR
+342 KIYDEYNSFR
-352 ANGSEYA
+352 ANESEYP

-414 AIVKHVYMDDK
+414 AIINPVYMDGK
-425 EIKKASLHNYGYIM
+425 EIRKASLHNYGYIM

-444 IGSAVRISLAGDII
+444 IGSSVRISLAGDII

-470 ENINLPEDG
+470 ENINLPEDS
-479 EVNGVHLMKVFSD
+479 EVNGVHLMKIFND
-492 ENEFQKNQFI
+492 ESELQKNQFI

-522 DALHNDIMNLCN
+522 DSLHNDVDNLCN
-534 IVLLMTDENCELIYE
+534 IVLLMTDDNCELIYE

-554 RSIDN
+554 RSVDN

-566 YRTHLTLEELILS
+566 FRSHLTLEELILS

-593 AKIITGQNYSTAGM
+593 AKIITGQDYSTASM

-619 SKEYMLVVNTAELL
+619 SKEYMQVVNTAELL
-633 GVSLEPTEADGA
+633 GISLEPAEDDGA
-645 DNDKIPVIMT
+645 DGDKIPVIMT
-655 GSPKAF
+655 GSPKEF

-675 YVETTEW
+675 YVETTSW
-682 KNCKILFTDNLNS
+682 SDCKILFTDDLSS

-710 KLYESGSKLVLQA
+710 KLYESTLENKIVKS
-723 RLVESVGNAVNEVIN
+723 VENAVNEAIN
-738 GLF
+738 ELF

>member
-1 MNNEQFTEIE
+1 MNNSSEIKL
-11 SLIDS
+11 LIDN
-16 ILELINVEKESDETF
+16 ITELMNSNQSD
-31 DTENSEYEDQ
+31 NSEYDEQ
-41 AELLRTA
+41 SEILNTA
-48 LTSISVDDIK
+48 LISLSVNDIK
-58 DNLSKDYVEGLLD
+58 SDLSKKYIEKLLD

-85 DDATYDEL
+85 DDAMYDEL
-93 ESFAGLE
+93 ESFIDLE

-107 KSNAKHANYTVKHSF
+107 KSSAKHANYTVKHSF

-127 SKIQIKE
+127 AKIQIKE
-134 DKKTGMVDWDTYAAE
+134 DKKTGIVDWDTYANE
-149 FEKYL
+149 FKKYF
-154 DKASGCRYFET
+154 DKSTGCKYFET

-171 CSFSAEFDYRG
+171 CSFSAEFDSDG
-182 KLISCATRGDGEYG
+182 DLISCATRGDGEYG
-196 SDISHWFNAQLKTE
+196 SDISHWFNAQLKTK
-210 YWSKIKDCCKSL
+210 YWSKIKDCCVNL
-222 LDKQD
+222 LDKND
-227 ILVIRG
+227 TLVIRG
-233 EALVPHSA
+233 EVLVPSSA
-241 FKANYSNDFKNPR
+241 FKSNYANDFKNPR

-261 GTKAS
+261 GTKPS
-266 DLKRSDLSGSNLHY
+266 DLTESNLSGSNLHY

-303 NDGTYRL
+303 HDSTYKL
-310 LKPYLGNIGELPESQ
+310 LKPYLNGIGELPESKY
-325 FCQVHPYNGSFT
+325 CQVHPYNGNFT

-342 KIYDEYDSFR
+342 KIYDEYNSFR
-352 ANGSEYA
+352 ANESEYP

-414 AIVKHVYMDDK
+414 AIINPVYMDGK
-425 EIKKASLHNYGYIM
+425 EIRKASLHNYGYIM

-444 IGSAVRISLAGDII
+444 IGSSVRISLAGDII

-470 ENINLPEDG
+470 ENINLPEDS
-479 EVNGVHLMKVFSD
+479 EVNGVHLMKIFND
-492 ENEFQKNQFI
+492 ESELQKNQFI

-522 DALHNDIMNLCN
+522 DSLHNDVDNLCN
-534 IVLLMTDENCELIYE
+534 IVLLMTDDNCELIYE

-554 RSIDN
+554 RSVDN

-566 YRTHLTLEELILS
+566 FRSHLTLEELILS

-593 AKIITGQNYSTAGM
+593 AKIITGQDYSTASM

-619 SKEYMLVVNTAELL
+619 SKEYMQVVNTAELL
-633 GVSLEPTEADGA
+633 GISLEPTEDDSADG
-645 DNDKIPVIMT
+645 DRIPVIMT
-655 GSPKAF
+655 GSPKEF

-675 YVETTEW
+675 YVETTSW
-682 KNCKILFTDNLNS
+682 SDCKILFTDDLSS

-710 KLYESGSKLVLQA
+710 KLYESTLENKLVKS
-723 RLVESVGNAVNEVIN
+723 VENAVNEAIN
-738 GLF
+738 ELF